1 MKRNRTEDGRT
12 WMNDDCEKTPTPV
25 WPFVIRGYDKFDT
38 ITNIAILVMVAI
50 VIFVL
55 GLAVGSEFL

>member
-1 MKRNRTEDGRT
+1 
-12 WMNDDCEKTPTPV
+12 MNDDCEKTPTPV